1 MPALQSAARQRP
13 RGIAA
18 RPGAAHLF
26 RMRAGFLRGQAMK
39 TETEE
44 QAEKAPIEM
53 SAGVQLQ
60 TGHARREPEPDFEP
74 QLPETD

>member
-1 MPALQSAARQRP
+1 
-13 RGIAA
+13 
-18 RPGAAHLF
+18 
-26 RMRAGFLRGQAMK
+26 MRAGFLRGQAMK